1 MTSSEIRNSF
11 LKFFEE
17 RAHTIV
23 PSAPVVPYDDPTLL
37 FANAGMNQFKDV
49 FLGTGKRSYTRA
61 TDTQKC
67 IRVSGKH
74 NDLEEV
80 GRDTYHHTF
89 FEMLGNWSFGDPSEP
104 DGIGRAGYYKKEAIE
119 WAWELLT
126 KVWGLP
132 KNRLWATVYKDDQEA
147 EQLWKSV
154 TDIDPNHI
162 LRFGEK
168 DNFWEMG
175 ETGPCGPCSEIHIDR
190 TPDGTATAS
199 MVNAGIADVMEI
211 WNLVFIQYNRD
222 EAGKL
227 TPLPAKH
234 VDTGMG
240 FERVCAV
247 MQNKNSNYDTDVF
260 TPIINKIAELTKQP
274 YNGSLQSAIGNRQSE
289 IDISMR
295 VIADHVRTLTF
306 AIGDGATPSN
316 EGRGYVLRRILRRAA
331 RFGRNLGMHEPFIYQ
346 LVPTLV
352 ETMSYI
358 FPEIKTNQDHIQR
371 LIKGEEEG
379 FNATLDIGLRVF
391 KDIAFDT
398 LYDTLRTECYST
410 SISYDEKSNEREILI
425 LAKSEE
431 STKRDTSY
439 LFKTGNIFI
448 GSPTKEYDNKGKY
461 KLQDWN
467 LELSRQFLKT
477 PPKINDRNAFKLY
490 DTYGFPLD
498 LTSLLAAERGFE
510 VDANGF
516 EKQMEDHRSYSRFN
530 SEFDK
535 VTELTI
541 AHPGVHIPIKLGIDY
556 ITKDIKEDDLRFIGY
571 DALEGT
577 GIVVKSD
584 GATLV
589 VDSTPF
595 YGEAGGQVGDTGIVE
610 IDNNILNVIRTLRA
624 GNTNVHVLEK
634 ELALA
639 KGQSVKL
646 KVDADRRLSIQRNH
660 SATHLLHKALR
671 QILGTHVQQA
681 GSLVAP
687 DYLSFDFS
695 HFTKLTEKERSDIE
709 SLVNE
714 KIKEN
719 IPRTP
724 GLNNIP
730 FDDAKKMGALM
741 FFGDKYGERVNVV
754 QFGDFSTEFC
764 GGTHVNNTGEI
775 GYFKI
780 RSEESKASGVRR
792 IEAVTHNY
800 ARELLISREKEYLE
814 LLTNVSNSINSMQE
828 ILKMFPSTSPISKM
842 NTSNYDSE
850 LKELQKPLNIPTN
863 IINDELNPRFHEQE
877 SRFQKLEDFKF
888 RISKKEKELSIEL
901 MRVKSIDFSS
911 EIDSFIKD
919 AIVFKG
925 IRIIGRRIKTDSVES
940 LKAYGDTLRTKLGS
954 GVGVIGMV
962 NENEVKIIC
971 VVTHDLVADRII
983 HARYVIDEMKKLF
996 GFKGGG
1002 QPHFATA
1009 GGKEVSMLDKAIEQ
1023 TVSIVESLLKK

>member
-61 TDTQKC
+61 ADTQKC

-190 TPDGTATAS
+190 TPEGIAPAS
-199 MVNAGIADVMEI
+199 MVNAGVADVIEI

-247 MQNKNSNYDTDVF
+247 MQGKNSNYDTDVF

-274 YNGSLQSAIGNRQSE
+274 YNGSLQSTIDDLQSE
-289 IDISMR
+289 IDTSMR

-306 AIGDGATPSN
+306 AIGDSATPSN

-331 RFGRNLGMHEPFIYQ
+331 RFGRNLGMHEPFIYK
-346 LVPTLV
+346 LVPTLI

-371 LIKGEEEG
+371 VIKGEEES
-379 FNATLDIGLRVF
+379 FNATLDRGLEKFEEVVKQIGH
-391 KDIAFDT
+391 
-398 LYDTLRTECYST
+398 S
-410 SISYDEKSNEREILI
+410 
-425 LAKSEE
+425 
-431 STKRDTSY
+431 
-439 LFKTGNIFI
+439 KTFPG
-448 GSPTKEYDNKGKY
+448 ED
-461 KLQDWN
+461 
-467 LELSRQFLKT
+467 
-477 PPKINDRNAFKLY
+477 AFKLY
-490 DTYGFPLD
+490 DTFGFPLD
-498 LTSLLAAERGFE
+498 LTELMATERGLK
-510 VDANGF
+510 VDVGTF
-516 EKQMEDHRSYSRFN
+516 
-530 SEFDK
+530 
-535 VTELTI
+535 TELMQKQKERSRETRVFLSGNL
-541 AHPGVHIPIKLGIDY
+541 PLSGSLENLGIGG
-556 ITKDIKEDDLRFIGY
+556 KELARQLETSTYEKLFKFVGY
-571 DALEGT
+571 DNLEAESSILT
-577 GIVVKSD
+577 FKDNFVI
-584 GATLV
+584 LE
-589 VDSTPF
+589 STPF
-595 YGEAGGQVGDTGIVE
+595 YGESGGQIGDTGE
-610 IDNNILNVIRTLRA
+610 ITTGNNSFHIIDTQKSGSV
-624 GNTNVHVLEK
+624 NVHILEK
-634 ELALA
+634 QFAGFSG
-639 KGQSVKL
+639 KVKARVN
-646 KVDADRRLSIQRNH
+646 KERRLSIQRNH

-687 DYLSFDFS
+687 DYFRFDFS
-695 HFTKLTEKERSDIE
+695 HFTKLSEQELTDIE
-709 SLVNE
+709 ALVNE

-730 FDDAKKMGALM
+730 FEDAKKMGALM
-741 FFGDKYGERVNVV
+741 FFGDKYGDRVNVV

-780 RSEESKASGVRR
+780 CEESSIASGVRR
-792 IEAVTHNY
+792 ITAVTGTY
-800 ARELLISREKEYLE
+800 ALDYLKEQKREFEAGYDFAYNRLEEIFKQQIDGLKQLPPVPSQASPELAEYFAQLYKNNIILKKISEQDDEEKKKLEKEHAKSRLKSLSGSIDE
-814 LLTNVSNSINSMQE
+814 LVAAAIKIDGLKLVSAKIAASSI
-828 ILKMFPSTSPISKM
+828 
-842 NTSNYDSE
+842 DE
-850 LKELQKPLNIPTN
+850 LKSLG
-863 IINDELNPRFHEQE
+863 
-877 SRFQKLEDFKF
+877 
-888 RISKKEKELSIEL
+888 
-901 MRVKSIDFSS
+901 
-911 EIDSFIKD
+911 DS
-919 AIVFKG
+919 
-925 IRIIGRRIKTDSVES
+925 
-940 LKAYGDTLRTKLGS
+940 LRSKLGS
-954 GVGVIGMV
+954 GVGVLASVIEDKV
-962 NENEVKIIC
+962 QLVC
-971 VVTHDLVADRII
+971 VVTDDLVSA
-983 HARYVIDEMKKLF
+983 KKIEA
-996 GFKGGG
+996 GKVVGAVAKVVGGG
-1002 QPHFATA
+1002 GGGRPHMATA
-1009 GGKEVSMLDKAIEQ
+1009 GGKDIAKIDEALSHTK
-1023 TVSIVESLLKK
+1023 SIVESLLKK

>member
-49 FLGTGKRSYTRA
+49 FLGTGKRIYTRA

-89 FEMLGNWSFGDPSEP
+89 FEMLGNWSFGD
-104 DGIGRAGYYKKEAIE
+104 YYKKEAIE

-199 MVNAGIADVMEI
+199 MVNAGAADVMEI

-227 TPLPAKH
+227 TTLPAKH

-247 MQNKNSNYDTDVF
+247 LQNKNSNYDTDVF

-274 YNGSLQSAIGNRQSE
+274 YNGSLQSTIDNRQLE
-289 IDISMR
+289 IDTSMR

-358 FPEIKTNQDHIQR
+358 FLEIKTNQDHIQR
-371 LIKGEEEG
+371 VIKGEEES
-379 FNATLDIGLRVF
+379 FNATLDRGLEKFEDVIEQIGH
-391 KDIAFDT
+391 
-398 LYDTLRTECYST
+398 S
-410 SISYDEKSNEREILI
+410 
-425 LAKSEE
+425 
-431 STKRDTSY
+431 
-439 LFKTGNIFI
+439 KTFPG
-448 GSPTKEYDNKGKY
+448 ED
-461 KLQDWN
+461 
-467 LELSRQFLKT
+467 
-477 PPKINDRNAFKLY
+477 AFKLY
-490 DTYGFPLD
+490 DTFGFPLD
-498 LTSLLAAERGFE
+498 LTELMATERGLK
-510 VDANGF
+510 VDVGIF
-516 EKQMEDHRSYSRFN
+516 
-530 SEFDK
+530 
-535 VTELTI
+535 TELMQ
-541 AHPGVHIPIKLGIDY
+541 KQ
-556 ITKDIKEDDLRFIGY
+556 KERSRETRVSLSGSLPFSGSLENLIIEGKESARQLETSTHEKSFRFVGY
-571 DALEGT
+571 DNLEVESSILAIKDNL
-577 GIVVKSD
+577 IV
-584 GATLV
+584 LE
-589 VDSTPF
+589 STPF
-595 YGEAGGQVGDTGIVE
+595 YGESGGQVGDTGELI
-610 IDNNILNVIRTLRA
+610 IDNNSFSVIDTQKSGNVNVQILGKHPNDFSGKVRA
-624 GNTNVHVLEK
+624 RVNK
-634 ELALA
+634 E
-639 KGQSVKL
+639 
-646 KVDADRRLSIQRNH
+646 RRHSIMRNH

-681 GSLVAP
+681 GSFVAP
-687 DYLSFDFS
+687 DYFRFDFS
-695 HFTKLTEKERSDIE
+695 HFAKLSEQELTDIE
-709 SLVNE
+709 ALVNE

-730 FDDAKKMGALM
+730 FEDAKKMGALM
-741 FFGDKYGERVNVV
+741 FFGDKYGELVNVI

-775 GYFKI
+775 GYFKMC
-780 RSEESKASGVRR
+780 EESSVASGVRR
-792 IEAVTHNY
+792 IVAITGTYALDYLNEQKREFEAGYDFAYNRLEEIFKPQIDGLKQFPPVPSQ
-800 ARELLISREKEYLE
+800 ASPELAGYFAHLHKNNIILKNISEQDNEEKKKLEKERAKSRLKSLSGSIDELISSA
-814 LLTNVSNSINSMQE
+814 VSVDNIKLIAVKVSANSM
-828 ILKMFPSTSPISKM
+828 
-842 NTSNYDSE
+842 DE
-850 LKELQKPLNIPTN
+850 LKSLG
-863 IINDELNPRFHEQE
+863 
-877 SRFQKLEDFKF
+877 
-888 RISKKEKELSIEL
+888 
-901 MRVKSIDFSS
+901 
-911 EIDSFIKD
+911 DS
-919 AIVFKG
+919 
-925 IRIIGRRIKTDSVES
+925 
-940 LKAYGDTLRTKLGS
+940 LRGKLGS
-954 GVGVIGMV
+954 GVGVLAS
-962 NENEVKIIC
+962 IIEDKVQLVC
-971 VVTHDLVADRII
+971 VVTDDLVATKKIE
-983 HARYVIDEMKKLF
+983 AGKVIGAVAKIV
-996 GFKGGG
+996 GGG
-1002 QPHFATA
+1002 GGGRPHMATA
-1009 GGKEVSMLDKAIEQ
+1009 GGKDIAKIEEALSH
-1023 TVSIVESLLKK
+1023 TKSIVESLLKK